1 MGNKVFFTRVAFL
14 SLLLG
19 MSLLCAE
26 AQVNGQMKRARLRAA
41 VSSTAQTMDDMAS
54 IRRVVKEKF
63 ASWCKKGEFEKA
75 AAVDERLRTDS
86 KVAFDKICFD
96 AILKQISKKVSQVSS
111 AERMIS
117 TYDSEKETFEVTVS
131 VLGII
136 QQFSLNVPI
145 DVAPQFKADFP
156 FLPLSF
162 GSQWGVLNGKLYPK
176 SIKFDDYDMG
186 FSCEVPIA
194 SDGMKDVE
202 ISFDGMGISNLYL
215 SGHVFSLSEYMQ
227 QDSELLKEFSF
238 HQDNSKLFDVVEQM
252 PSYPGGN
259 GAMMAFISSHVKYP
273 DGNYCAQGRVIVSFV
288 VERDGSL
295 SSFKVLR
302 SVEEHFDKEAIRVVK
317 SMPKWKPGRQNGKV
331 VRCKYIVP
339 VAFRL
344 Q

>member
-1 MGNKVFFTRVAFL
+1 
-14 SLLLG
+14 
-19 MSLLCAE
+19 
-26 AQVNGQMKRARLRAA
+26 MKRARSRAA
-41 VSSTAQTMDDMAS
+41 VSSTAQAMDDMAS

-75 AAVDERLRTDS
+75 AAERLRTDS
-86 KVAFDKICFD
+86 KAAFDKICFD
-96 AILKQISKKVSQVSS
+96 AILEQISKKVSQVSS

-145 DVAPQFKADFP
+145 DVASQFKADFP
-156 FLPLSF
+156 SLPLSF

-202 ISFDGMGISNLYL
+202 ISFDGMGIPNLYL

-238 HQDNSKLFDVVEQM
+238 QQDNSKLFDVVEQM